1 MAEIKIQSVIN
12 KLRIRTV
19 HKETWDIDRIGEQL
33 ALMSELDAGD
43 AINYTH

>member
-19 HKETWDIDRIGEQL
+19 HKETLDRIGEQL